1 MSDNYTTTTGA
12 GKQGGS
18 AAERLFNLFAG
29 NEHRHIKSYGP
40 PVWNGEK
47 KKWQLKVTTDDGP
60 ATLAHWSQ
68 HLYRSSILSVI
79 PLLSD
84 GTCWFACIDY
94 DKYEL
99 DYIKICHDIAAS
111 KFPLLPVVSKSCGL
125 HLFVFFKEPVKAE
138 LVIPALHYWAARLGF
153 EKKDYEVF
161 PTSAGEDK
169 FTRAISMPYGNTFD
183 VLPEQSALAGH
194 GNRQLLEDCLYLAE
208 KMRITGAELPEIPK
222 ESAQQESRKIPLY
235 LQAAIDSAGP
245 YPDGDRSPLTA
256 SIIWQL
262 RDLGFDEDVIKD
274 TVEGRGPFTRYG
286 GEKNKSLEDDI
297 ARIISKYDLR
307 HPNSRN
313 ASPLFMQSSAE
324 FITNFVPPDYLIDGL
339 IQRRFIY
346 SMTGPTGEGKTSVA
360 LLLALFIDRGWKLDN
375 REIDRGKV
383 LFLAGENPDDVR
395 MRWIKLLDDMKV
407 AADEVNVFFVP
418 GSFALSN
425 KGLRDRIM
433 KASEANGPFALIVVD
448 TSAAFF
454 EGDDENVN
462 TQMMAHAKMLR
473 GLIDLIAGSRTVTV
487 TSHPVKH
494 FSRENMLPRG
504 GGAFLNEMDGNLTCM
519 KVDGTLVAELH
530 WQGKFRGIDFGAIPF
545 RLEVGKTDKLKDS
558 KGRHI
563 WTVIARAI
571 TEKERDAAEDTGQKN
586 KAQLL
591 AAMAKMP
598 GASLAD
604 LAQEVRWTTKDGKP
618 YRSLVQRLLSALRED
633 KLVKKESG
641 RWVLTKAGAKEAGT
655 VAAQEEVDIPF

>member
-1 MSDNYTTTTGA
+1 MHDPNEKAPAVDAAEATKAYD
-12 GKQGGS
+12 GGGLNHRQQYSANGSGSKAQS
-18 AAERLFNLFAG
+18 AAERLFELFAG
-29 NEHRHIKSYGP
+29 NQHRHVKNSGP
-40 PVWNGEK
+40 PVWDEEK
-47 KKWQLKVTTDDGP
+47 HKWKLKTTTDDGP

-68 HLYRSSILSVI
+68 HLYRSYILSVI

-99 DYIKICHDIAAS
+99 DYIKICHDIDRS
-111 KFPLLPVVSKSCGL
+111 KFPLLPVISKSGGL
-125 HLFVFFKEPVKAE
+125 HLFVFFKEPVRAE
-138 LVIPALHYWAARLGF
+138 LIVPALHYWAARLGF

-161 PTSAGEDK
+161 PTSTGEDK
-169 FTRAISMPYGNTFD
+169 STRAISMPYGDRFVD
-183 VLPEQSALAGH
+183 ALPEQSALAGH
-194 GNRQLLEDCLYLAE
+194 GNRQLLENFLYLAE
-208 KMRITGAELPEIPK
+208 KMRITGAELPQIPK

-297 ARIISKYDLR
+297 ARIMSKYDQR

-313 ASPLFMQSSAE
+313 VSPLFMQSSAE

-360 LLLALFIDRGWKLDN
+360 LLLALFVDRGWSLDN
-375 REIDRGKV
+375 REIDKGKV

-407 AADEVNVFFVP
+407 AADEVDVFFVP

-454 EGDDENVN
+454 EGDDENVD

-473 GLIDLIAGSRTVTV
+473 GLIDLIAGNPTVIV

-494 FSRENMLPRG
+494 FSRE
-504 GGAFLNEMDGNLTCM
+504 
-519 KVDGTLVAELH
+519 KH
-530 WQGKFRGIDFGAIPF
+530 
-545 RLEVGKTDKLKDS
+545 
-558 KGRHI
+558 
-563 WTVIARAI
+563 
-571 TEKERDAAEDTGQKN
+571 
-586 KAQLL
+586 
-591 AAMAKMP
+591 
-598 GASLAD
+598 AS
-604 LAQEVRWTTKDGKP
+604 T
-618 YRSLVQRLLSALRED
+618 
-633 KLVKKESG
+633 G
-641 RWVLTKAGAKEAGT
+641 RWSVLERNGWQPHVYEG
-655 VAAQEEVDIPF
+655 